1 LRNARSQPDPSP
13 HGNGRYCTTEHRE
26 RQTIMFMTLKSAGDG
41 GNAGMV
47 QVASRFAGG
56 GGKRTRRGSSKNPDY
71 PQAQTINSRT
81 STRPE
86 NSPAS
91 SRDCEKCSNST
102 KSRNGALEDPIRSFL
117 SDKHNHT
124 LATGTDHD
132 AVDAE
137 YRSTNLHDVLS
148 LAETADTLPGS
159 LLSSMPSP
167 TSFDSL
173 LEASESPMPPSLS
186 LDEFMASDT
195 GSSTG
200 SGPCSCTNNLL
211 KIVQQFDDDDFGLA
225 SLSLDEVMKLQK
237 WILFQCCQP
246 LDCPPCQALPAVHT
260 VLLIICDRMTEIFEC
275 IEKRIRRTNSQ
286 PHGTKRQNDPNYLS
300 DGMRFASPE
309 VRRSSGNLFDASTGN
324 VAGQMDCNPN
334 LFPPEFQRGYSDE
347 EQVHMIRVLL
357 KLQMRNFRSLLVRVH
372 DANQASGREARKSKV
387 KSLTARLSAAEV
399 GIENSLRDTLKH
411 ILGNIPNSDL
421 VR

>member
-1 LRNARSQPDPSP
+1 MD
-13 HGNGRYCTTEHRE
+13 
-26 RQTIMFMTLKSAGDG
+26 AG
-41 GNAGMV
+41 
-47 QVASRFAGG
+47 
-56 GGKRTRRGSSKNPDY
+56 Y
-71 PQAQTINSRT
+71 
-81 STRPE
+81 
-86 NSPAS
+86 
-91 SRDCEKCSNST
+91 
-102 KSRNGALEDPIRSFL
+102 
-117 SDKHNHT
+117 H
-124 LATGTDHD
+124 
-132 AVDAE
+132 
-137 YRSTNLHDVLS
+137 STNLHDVLS
-148 LAETADTLPGS
+148 LAETADTVPGS

-167 TSFDSL
+167 ISFDSL
-173 LEASESPMPPSLS
+173 LEASESPMPLSLS
-186 LDEFMASDT
+186 LDEFLTSDT

-225 SLSLDEVMKLQK
+225 SLSMDEVMKLQK

-246 LDCPPCQALPAVHT
+246 LDCPSCQALPAVHT

-286 PHGTKRQNDPNYLS
+286 LHGAKRQNDTNYLA
-300 DGMRFASPE
+300 DGMGFAPPE
-309 VRRSSGNLFDASTGN
+309 VRRPSGNLFDASTGN

-372 DANQASGREARKSKV
+372 DANQASSREARKSKV

-399 GIENSLRDTLKH
+399 GIENSLRDALKH
-411 ILGNIPNSDL
+411 ILGGMPSSDL